1 MTHALTIEGLDATPV
16 LVPLAQ
22 PLRTAS
28 GIIAQAPLVLVDLR
42 TTQGITGRAYL
53 FAYTPLVLRA
63 TVDLLAALAE
73 PIRGQACAPSA
84 LKSMLEARFRLLGH
98 TGLVGMALAGI
109 DMAAWDALARAA
121 DMPLARLLGAEAK
134 PVQAY
139 FSQGL
144 DGAQRGMELAEE
156 ALARGFRAMK
166 IKAGYASVDE
176 DVAVIRAVQSVLGKS
191 AQLMVDY
198 NQSLTVPEALVR
210 CRALDELGLA
220 WIEEPVRQDDYAGA
234 ALVAQQIATPVQVGE
249 NWFGLAEM
257 AASVRVRGSDLVM
270 PDAMKIG
277 GVTGWLAAASLAQ
290 AHGLPMST
298 HLFHE
303 VSVHLMAVTPTAHW
317 VEYMNLADPVLAQPM
332 RFVDGMAMPL
342 DGPGNGIEWDAP
354 AVARYR
360 AA

>member
-1 MTHALTIEGLDATPV
+1 
-16 LVPLAQ
+16 
-22 PLRTAS
+22 
-28 GIIAQAPLVLVDLR
+28 
-42 TTQGITGRAYL
+42 
-53 FAYTPLVLRA
+53 
-63 TVDLLAALAE
+63 
-73 PIRGQACAPSA
+73 
-84 LKSMLEARFRLLGH
+84 
-98 TGLVGMALAGI
+98 
-109 DMAAWDALARAA
+109 
-121 DMPLARLLGAEAK
+121 
-134 PVQAY
+134 
-139 FSQGL
+139 
-144 DGAQRGMELAEE
+144 
-156 ALARGFRAMK
+156 MK
-166 IKAGYASVDE
+166 IKAGYDSVDE

-210 CRALDELGLA
+210 CRVLDELGLA

-234 ALVAQQIATPVQVGE
+234 ALVAQQITTPVQVGE

-277 GVTGWLAAASLAQ
+277 GVTGWLAAASLAH
-290 AHGLPMST
+290 AHGLPVST

-332 RFVDGMAMPL
+332 RFVDGMAVPL
-342 DGPGNGIEWDAP
+342 DGPGNGIEWDAQ